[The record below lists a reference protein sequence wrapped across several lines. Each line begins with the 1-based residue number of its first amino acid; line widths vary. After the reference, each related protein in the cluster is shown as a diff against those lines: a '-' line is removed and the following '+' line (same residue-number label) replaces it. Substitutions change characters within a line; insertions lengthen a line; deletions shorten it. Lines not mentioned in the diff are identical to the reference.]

1 MESTPAKIR
10 PLSPE
15 ERLRALLPER
25 LELAAVTRLL
35 PADRLPHMACLD
47 VGMPN
52 PAMSAALRR
61 LGGVWRTAARSPEAA
76 AEASAFLG
84 DASVCCLAAD
94 GAIPF
99 PGHSFDAIVV
109 ALDMLCAVP
118 DALAFVRECNRILR
132 PDGLLVLSVQARRPF
147 SIADAIRRR
156 IAPAGPHA
164 ATFTENSLYQLLKN
178 GFNVDSIETHSRF
191 FLELARLRDLALET
205 RGASPDER
213 AARLRGAYA
222 AARVADAL
230 CFWGR
235 RHVLAVSARRRQ
247 WSSRDI
253 PALADGRSIGEAVI
267 FNPPA

>member
-15 ERLRALLPER
+15 ERLRALLPAR

-178 GFNVDSIETHSRF
+178 GFNVDSIESHSRF
-191 FLELARLRDLALET
+191 FLEL
-205 RGASPDER
+205 
-213 AARLRGAYA
+213 ARLRGAYA

>member
-1 MESTPAKIR
+1 MENDPSGIR
-10 PLSPE
+10 PLSPG
-15 ERLRALLPER
+15 ERLRALLPHR

-35 PADRLPHMACLD
+35 PADRLSHMACLD

-52 PAMSAALRR
+52 PAMSSGLRA
-61 LGGVWRTAARSPEAA
+61 LGGAWRTVARSPEAA
-76 AEASAFLG
+76 AEASEFLG

-94 GAIPF
+94 GSVPF
-99 PGHSFDAIVV
+99 PSHSFDAVVV
-109 ALDMLCAVP
+109 ALGILCAVP
-118 DALAFVRECNRILR
+118 DATAFVRECNRVLR
-132 PDGLLVLSVQARRPF
+132 PDGLLVLSVQARRPL
-147 SIADAIRRR
+147 SLADAFRRR
-156 IAPAGPHA
+156 LAPSGPHA
-164 ATFTENSLYQLLKN
+164 AVFTEDSLYQLLKS
-178 GFNVDSIETHSRF
+178 GFNVDSIEAHSRF
-191 FLELARLRDLALET
+191 FLELARLRDLALEM

-213 AARLRGAYA
+213 AARLRGAYS

>member
-178 GFNVDSIETHSRF
+178 GFNVDSIESHSRF
-191 FLELARLRDLALET
+191 FLEL
-205 RGASPDER
+205 
-213 AARLRGAYA
+213 ARLRGAYA
-222 AARVADAL
+222 AARVAAAL

>member
-1 MESTPAKIR
+1 MDTDTTGIR
-10 PLSPE
+10 PLTPE
-15 ERLRALLPER
+15 ERPRALLPHR

-52 PAMSAALRR
+52 PAMSAALRAR
-61 LGGVWRTAARSPEAA
+61 GGAWRTVARSPEAA

-84 DASVCCLAAD
+84 DASVCCLGAD
-94 GAIPF
+94 GRIPF
-99 PGHSFDAIVV
+99 PPHSFDAVVV
-109 ALDMLCAVP
+109 AVDMLCAVP
-118 DALAFVRECNRILR
+118 DALSFVRECNRVLR

-147 SIADAIRRR
+147 SISDAIRRR

-164 ATFTENSLYQLLKN
+164 AVFTENSLYQLLKN
-178 GFNVDSIETHSRF
+178 GFNVDSIEAHSRF
-191 FLELARLRDLALET
+191 FLEIARLRDLALEM

-213 AARLRGAYA
+213 AARLRAAYA
-222 AARVADAL
+222 VARVADAL

-253 PALADGRSIGEAVI
+253 PALVDGRSIGEAVI

>member
-1 MESTPAKIR
+1 MT
-10 PLSPE
+10 PE

-147 SIADAIRRR
+147 SLSDAIRRR

-164 ATFTENSLYQLLKN
+164 AVFTENSLYQLLKN
-178 GFNVDSIETHSRF
+178 GFNVDSIESHSRF
-191 FLELARLRDLALET
+191 FLELARLRDLALEI

-213 AARLRGAYA
+213 AARLRAAYVL
-222 AARVADAL
+222 ARVADAL

>member
-1 MESTPAKIR
+1 MDTDTPGIR
-10 PLSPE
+10 PMTPE
-15 ERLRALLPER
+15 ERLRALLPHR
-25 LELAAVTRLL
+25 LELAAVSRLL

-156 IAPAGPHA
+156 IAPVGPHA

-178 GFNVDSIETHSRF
+178 GFNVDSIESHSRF
-191 FLELARLRDLALET
+191 FLELARLRDLALVG
-205 RGASPDER
+205 RGA
-213 AARLRGAYA
+213 
-222 AARVADAL
+222 
-230 CFWGR
+230 
-235 RHVLAVSARRRQ
+235 ARRAR
-247 WSSRDI
+247 RA
-253 PALADGRSIGEAVI
+253 PARKQLSI
-267 FNPPA
+267 FPPQTIY

>member
-1 MESTPAKIR
+1 MDTDTTGIR
-10 PLSPE
+10 PLTPE
-15 ERLRALLPER
+15 ERLRALLPHR

-52 PAMSAALRR
+52 PAMSAALRAR
-61 LGGVWRTAARSPEAA
+61 GGAWRTVARSPEAA

-84 DASVCCLAAD
+84 DASVCCLGAD
-94 GAIPF
+94 GRIPF
-99 PGHSFDAIVV
+99 PPHSFDAVVV
-109 ALDMLCAVP
+109 AVDMLCAVP
-118 DALAFVRECNRILR
+118 DALSFVRECNRVLR

-147 SIADAIRRR
+147 SISDAIRRR

-164 ATFTENSLYQLLKN
+164 AVFTENSLYQLLKN
-178 GFNVDSIETHSRF
+178 GFNVDSIEAHSRF
-191 FLELARLRDLALET
+191 FLEIARLRDLALEM

-213 AARLRGAYA
+213 AARLRAAYA
-222 AARVADAL
+222 VARVADAL

-253 PALADGRSIGEAVI
+253 PALVDGRSIGEAVI

>member
-1 MESTPAKIR
+1 
-10 PLSPE
+10 
-15 ERLRALLPER
+15 
-25 LELAAVTRLL
+25 
-35 PADRLPHMACLD
+35 MACLD

-178 GFNVDSIETHSRF
+178 GFNVDSIESHSRF

-222 AARVADAL
+222 LARVADAL

>member
-1 MESTPAKIR
+1 MESAPPEIR

-15 ERLRALLPER
+15 ERLRALLPHR
-25 LELAAVTRLL
+25 LELAAATRLL

-61 LGGVWRTAARSPEAA
+61 LGGAWRTAARSPESA

-84 DASVCCLAAD
+84 DPSVCCLGAD
-94 GAIPF
+94 GRIPF
-99 PGHSFDAIVV
+99 PGHSFDAVVV
-109 ALDMLCAVP
+109 ALGMLGAVP

-132 PDGLLVLSVQARRPF
+132 PDGLLVLPVQARRPL
-147 SIADAIRRR
+147 SLADALRRR
-156 IAPAGPHA
+156 VAPAGPHA
-164 ATFTENSLYQLLKN
+164 AVFSEKSLYQLLRN
-178 GFNVDSIETHSRF
+178 GFNVDSIEAHSRF
-191 FLELARLRDLALET
+191 FLELVRLRDLALET

-213 AARLRGAYA
+213 AARLRGAYV